1 MQDGARPRIECAN
14 TVRRVHPIEQNDQ
27 RYPIVPASIFRQQL
41 SRRGVRQEDINV
53 ILVEQLRDG

>member
-41 SRRGVRQEDINV
+41 SRRGVRQEDIT
-53 ILVEQLRDG
+53 